1 MVGSALIHQLFEHQQ
16 YEQIRSISRRSL
28 HQSHPKLIERVIS
41 FDRLLNQQNFF
52 EVDEVFCCLGTTIK
66 KAKSKKNFYKVDYQF
81 PIQAAKLAKSAGVK
95 QFLIITAMGANKQ
108 SIFYYNRVKGE
119 VEETLRSIDLPSIH
133 IFRPSL
139 LLGDRPEFRLGEK
152 MASLL
157 MKPLSFLMA
166 GPLTK
171 YRAIEAEIV
180 AQAMIKTA
188 NRQRFG
194 YHLYPSDQINHIA
207 KYG

>member
-1 MVGSALIHQLFEHQQ
+1 MVGSALIHQLFKHQQ

-66 KAKSKKNFYKVDYQF
+66 KAKSKKNFYKVDYHF